1 MLIEENLQSVL
12 GEISKGNDRGENIT
26 LVGATKTVPAEVINL
41 AVTKG
46 LKVVAENK
54 VQEFNIKHDLIR
66 GAEQHFIGHLQTNKV
81 KNVVGKVS
89 LIHSA
94 DSLRITEAVSDCA
107 IKKGVIQ
114 DILLE
119 VNIGRE
125 PTKSG
130 FTPEEIYSAYAAAK
144 NFGGIRVT
152 GLMAML
158 PKSDNEKL
166 LAALCLQMREIFDT
180 IKQNDDNFK
189 FLSMGMSEDYKIA
202 VKNGSNMIRL
212 GSYLFGE
219 RNYGDM
225 KNGII

>member
-1 MLIEENLQSVL
+1 MLIEKNLQSVL
-12 GEISKGNDRGENIT
+12 GEIAKGNDRGEEIT
-26 LVGATKTVPAEVINL
+26 LIGATKTVPVEVINL
-41 AVTKG
+41 AIKKG

-54 VQEFNIKHDLIR
+54 VQEFNLKHDLIC

-81 KNVVGKVS
+81 KYVVGKVS

-94 DSLRITEAVSDCA
+94 DSLRIAEAISDCA
-107 IKKGVIQ
+107 IKKGVLQ
-114 DILLE
+114 DVLFE
-119 VNIGRE
+119 VNIGKE

-130 FTPEEIYSAYAAAK
+130 FTPEEVYDAYDKAK
-144 NFGGIRVT
+144 TLGGIRIA

-158 PKSDNEKL
+158 PKSEDEKL

-180 IKQNDDNFK
+180 IKQKDDNFK

-212 GSYLFGE
+212 GSYLFGK
-219 RNYGDM
+219 RDYGDNQ
-225 KNGII
+225 NGII